1 MGYHYGMTD
10 SIRSGAPSA
19 LHSIRREREK
29 LPSIQR
35 RIADFVLGHPVE
47 VVRMSI
53 SQLAMKT
60 GARSESSIVRF
71 YRTFGFT
78 GYQDFKVGLATE
90 LAGQA
95 LIYHAKED
103 ITIEDDVETIKRKIF
118 AGAIE
123 IIQENISRMQV
134 GVLEQAVELLGESK
148 RIILLGFASSASI
161 AYDAQ
166 FMFSVLGLNCIFTS
180 DPHVNAV
187 VLSAAR
193 QGDVVLC
200 ISHSGESKDVV
211 VPAQNGRPWAKIIAI
226 TGHSDSSLAKIADVC
241 IVTFSEEMS
250 YRTDA
255 MASRIVQ
262 LGIIDILF
270 TSLAVRMGPQG
281 LDRLN
286 KARHSVSY
294 LKY

>member
-1 MGYHYGMTD
+1 MEKLQG
-10 SIRSGAPSA
+10 RSAPSE
-19 LHSIRREREK
+19 LQE
-29 LPSIQR
+29 QTTG
-35 RIADFVLGHPVE
+35 DVLEELARKGARQLLAQAAE

-53 SQLAMKT
+53 SALAMQT

-71 YRTFGFT
+71 YRTFGFS
-78 GYQDFKVGLATE
+78 GYQDFKVSLATE

-95 LIYHAKED
+95 VIYRANED
-103 ITIEDDVETIKRKIF
+103 ITIDDDVEAIKRKILAGAIDILQENISQMQ

-123 IIQENISRMQV
+123 
-134 GVLEQAVELLGESK
+134 QAVQLLFESK
-148 RIILLGFASSASI
+148 RVILLGFASSASI

-166 FMFSVLGLNCIFTS
+166 FMFSVLGLNCFFTT

-187 VLSAAR
+187 LLSSAR

-211 VPAQNGRPWAKIIAI
+211 VPAQDGKPWAKIIAI
-226 TGHSDSSLAKIADVC
+226 TGHADSSLAKIADVS
-241 IVTFSEEMS
+241 IVTFSEEMN

-255 MASRIVQ
+255 MVSRIVQ

-270 TSLAVRMGPQG
+270 TSLAVRQGPDG
-281 LDRLN
+281 LDRLR